1 MDNWVLNSKKI
12 NKNYDAR
19 CSFLFAIIYGG
30 NYEVFCDNKLISY
43 VIKFYFCWVNYFFK
57 FMKLWRKKRAII
69 LRHISSCSER
79 SDDSF

>member
-1 MDNWVLNSKKI
+1 MDNWVLSSKKI
-12 NKNYDAR
+12 NKNYDAVLI
-19 CSFLFAIIYGG
+19 FIICGG